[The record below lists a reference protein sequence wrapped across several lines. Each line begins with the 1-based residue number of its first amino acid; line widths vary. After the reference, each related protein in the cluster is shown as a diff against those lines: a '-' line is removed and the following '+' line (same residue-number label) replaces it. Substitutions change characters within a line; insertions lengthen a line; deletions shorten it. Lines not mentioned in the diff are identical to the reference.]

1 MNIKSRLKTSS
12 VALLMVA
19 VVSLLIIPLPTAILD
34 FMFILN
40 LTISLVILF
49 ITMYIKETLEFAIF
63 PSLLLVTTVYRL
75 SLNISSTRSILTNG
89 GYAGEVVKTFGQ
101 FVIQGNIVVGLI
113 IFLILVLV
121 QFIVITKGAE
131 RVAEVSARF
140 TLDALPGKQM
150 AIDADLS
157 SGLITEEQARE
168 RRSKIQREADF
179 FGAMDGATKFV
190 KGDAIIS
197 IIVTLINLIGG
208 IVVGL
213 INGEGDFMTI
223 IQTYSISTVGDGL
236 MSQIP
241 SLLISMATGLVVTRS
256 SSEADL
262 NSDVLKQFSN
272 QPFVLLIAGVVLPFL
287 TLIGFPVP
295 QTVVI
300 SIMLIALGVML
311 LRKTQST
318 GAEGG
323 ELGEL
328 PTTQEV
334 TSEVSY
340 YKNLDNVYNLLNV
353 DAICVEVGYSLLPI
367 VDESSGGNFLDRVV
381 MLRKHFAD
389 EMGMVIPAIR
399 LKDSSQLNP
408 NQYEIKLKGESVAV
422 GEVLL
427 DHYLGLVPAETPEND
442 IDGIE
447 TVEPAFGM
455 PAKWISDDKK
465 IKAEIAGYTLID
477 PTSVMVTHLSEVIR
491 RHASEL
497 LSRQEVKRMIENLKQ
512 SNESIVEDT
521 VPAIVS
527 LNELQRVLRNLLREG
542 IPILDMETILETL
555 ADYAPNVKDHD
566 MLTEYVRQ
574 ALRRTITHKFS
585 IAGQLKVVSLDSEIE
600 DLIIKSIK
608 KIEGGAYLALEPD
621 IIQKIVTSTTE
632 QINQMKKLVQEPI
645 IITSPVVRI
654 YFKKLLDQFYP
665 DITVLSFNDI
675 DTSVQIQSLGTITLM
690 TMNV

>member
-40 LTISLVILF
+40 ITISLVILF

-89 GYAGEVVKTFGQ
+89 GYAGEVVKTFGE

-113 IFLILVLV
+113 IFIILVLV

-168 RRSKIQREADF
+168 RRAKIQREADF

-208 IVVGL
+208 AAVGL

-272 QPFVLLIAGVVLPFL
+272 QPFVLLIAGVILPFL
-287 TLIGFPVP
+287 TFIGFPVP
-295 QTVVI
+295 QTAII
-300 SIMLIALGVML
+300 SVALIALGVTL
-311 LRKTQST
+311 LKKSKGPLADGT
-318 GAEGG
+318 AD
-323 ELGEL
+323 LGDL
-328 PTTQEV
+328 AAAQEV

-442 IDGIE
+442 VDGIE

-477 PTSVMVTHLSEVIR
+477 PTSVMVTHLSEIIR
-491 RHASEL
+491 KHASEL
-497 LSRQEVKRMIENLKQ
+497 LSRQEVKRMVDNLKEH
-512 SNESIVEDT
+512 NESIVEDT

-555 ADYAPNVKDHD
+555 ADYAPTVKDHD

-621 IIQKIVTSTTE
+621 VIQMIVTSTTE

-675 DTSVQIQSLGTITLM
+675 DTSVQIQALGTITLSA
-690 TMNV
+690 T

>member
-75 SLNISSTRSILTNG
+75 SLNISSTRSILTNS

-311 LRKTQST
+311 LKKSKPV

-323 ELGEL
+323 ELGDL

-442 IDGIE
+442 VDGIE

>member
-19 VVSLLIIPLPTAILD
+19 VVALLIIPLPTAILD

-40 LTISLVILF
+40 ITISLVILF

-168 RRSKIQREADF
+168 RRAKIQREADF

-208 IVVGL
+208 IVIGL

-272 QPFVLLIAGVVLPFL
+272 QPFVLLIAGIILPFL
-287 TLIGFPVP
+287 TFIGFPVP
-295 QTVVI
+295 QTAIISVV
-300 SIMLIALGVML
+300 LITLGVIL
-311 LRKTQST
+311 LRKAKEPLADGSQD
-318 GAEGG
+318 
-323 ELGEL
+323 LGDL
-328 PTTQEV
+328 PAAQEV

-408 NQYEIKLKGESVAV
+408 NQYEIKLKGESVAI

-427 DHYLGLVPAETPEND
+427 DHYLGLVPAEVPEND
-442 IDGIE
+442 VDGIE

-491 RHASEL
+491 KHASEL
-497 LSRQEVKRMIENLKQ
+497 LSRQEVKRMVDNLKEH
-512 SNESIVEDT
+512 NESIVEDT

-555 ADYAPNVKDHD
+555 ADYAPTVKDHD

-621 IIQKIVTSTTE
+621 VIQMIVTSTTE

-675 DTSVQIQSLGTITLM
+675 DTSVQIQALGTITLSPAQ
-690 TMNV
+690 

>member
-19 VVSLLIIPLPTAILD
+19 VVALLIIPLPTAILD

-40 LTISLVILF
+40 ITISLVILF

-89 GYAGEVVKTFGQ
+89 GYAGEVVKTFGE

-168 RRSKIQREADF
+168 RRAKIQREADF

-208 IVVGL
+208 IVIGL

-272 QPFVLLIAGVVLPFL
+272 QPFVLLIAGIILPFL
-287 TLIGFPVP
+287 TFIGFPVL
-295 QTVVI
+295 QTAIISVV
-300 SIMLIALGVML
+300 LITLGVIL
-311 LRKTQST
+311 LRKAKAPMGD
-318 GAEGG
+318 GAQD
-323 ELGEL
+323 LGDL
-328 PTTQEV
+328 PAAQEV

-427 DHYLGLVPAETPEND
+427 DHYLGLVPAEVPEND
-442 IDGIE
+442 VDGIE

-491 RHASEL
+491 KHASEL
-497 LSRQEVKRMIENLKQ
+497 LSRQEVKRMVDNLKEH
-512 SNESIVEDT
+512 NESIVEDT

-555 ADYAPNVKDHD
+555 ADYAPTVKDHD

-621 IIQKIVTSTTE
+621 VIQMIVTSTTE

-675 DTSVQIQSLGTITLM
+675 DTSVQIQALGTITLSA
-690 TMNV
+690 T

>member
-89 GYAGEVVKTFGQ
+89 GYAGEVVKTFGE

-113 IFLILVLV
+113 IFIILVLV

-223 IQTYSISTVGDGL
+223 INVYSISTVGDGL

-287 TLIGFPVP
+287 TLIGFPVT
-295 QTVVI
+295 QTVII
-300 SIMLIALGVML
+300 SIMLIALGIML
-311 LRKTQST
+311 LRKAQPG
-318 GAEGG
+318 GAEAG
-323 ELGEL
+323 ELGDL

-340 YKNLDNVYNLLNV
+340 YKNLENVYNLLNV

-427 DHYLGLVPAETPEND
+427 DHYLGLVPAEIPEND
-442 IDGIE
+442 VDGIE

-690 TMNV
+690 TANV